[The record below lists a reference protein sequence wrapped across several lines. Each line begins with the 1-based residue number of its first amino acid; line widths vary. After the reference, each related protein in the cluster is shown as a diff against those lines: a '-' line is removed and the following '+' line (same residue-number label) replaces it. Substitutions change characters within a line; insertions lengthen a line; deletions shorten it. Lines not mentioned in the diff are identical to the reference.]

1 VNGQVIPATELFILL
16 KGAFHMTGK
25 ERDHTASNFRVKL
38 HEVIFEADTPAGKLF
53 DVMLL
58 LFIVLS
64 VVAVLVDSV
73 RPIHDKYGHLLL
85 VAEWIFTILFTLE
98 YILRIISANR
108 PSVYIFSFYGII
120 DLLAILPTYLSLF
133 MAGSQ
138 YLLVIR
144 ILRLL
149 RVFRVLKLA
158 RYVGASRILAIALRN
173 SRHKI
178 IVFLEVVLT
187 LVVIMGSL
195 MYLIEGEPNG
205 FSSIPRSIYWAI
217 VTLTTVG
224 YGDIAP
230 QTVLG
235 QFMASIIMIIGYA
248 IIAVPT
254 GIISVEM
261 AKANRTNTQVCQNC
275 HCSDHDDDARFC
287 KQCGEPLKT
296 DKNE

>member
-1 VNGQVIPATELFILL
+1 MADNL
-16 KGAFHMTGK
+16 KNKAHK
-25 ERDHTASNFRVKL
+25 NVRHKL
-38 HEVIFEADTPAGKLF
+38 HEVIFEADTPAGKTF
-53 DVMLL
+53 DVLL
-58 LFIVLS
+58 LVFIVLS
-64 VVAVLVDSV
+64 VIAVLVDSV
-73 RPIHDKYGHLLL
+73 ASIHHKYGDILLM
-85 VAEWIFTILFTLE
+85 AEWIFTILFTLE

-120 DLLAILPTYLSLF
+120 DLLAILPTYLSLVL
-133 MAGSQ
+133 AGSQ

-158 RYVGASRILAIALRN
+158 RYVGASRVLAVALRN

-195 MYLIEGEPNG
+195 MYLIEGEAHG

-230 QTVLG
+230 ETVAG
-235 QFMASIIMIIGYA
+235 QFLASIIMIIGYA

-254 GIISVEM
+254 GIISMEM
-261 AKANRTNTQVCQNC
+261 AKVSHTNTQVCKNC
-275 HCSDHDDDARFC
+275 HCSEHDDDAKFC
-287 KQCGEPLKT
+287 KTCGEPLKG
-296 DKNE
+296 DENE

>member
-1 VNGQVIPATELFILL
+1 MAHNL
-16 KGAFHMTGK
+16 KNKAEKNT
-25 ERDHTASNFRVKL
+25 RYKL
-38 HEVIFEADTPAGKLF
+38 HEVIFEADTPAGKTF
-53 DVMLL
+53 DVLLL

-64 VVAVLVDSV
+64 VIAVLLDSV
-73 RPIHDKYGHLLL
+73 ASIHNKYGDILLM
-85 VAEWIFTILFTLE
+85 AEWIFTILFTLE

-120 DLLAILPTYLSLF
+120 DLLAILPTYLSLVL
-133 MAGSQ
+133 AGSQ

-158 RYVGASRILAIALRN
+158 RYVGASRVLAVALRN

-195 MYLIEGEPNG
+195 MYLIEGEAHG

-230 QTVLG
+230 ETVAG
-235 QFMASIIMIIGYA
+235 QFLASIIMIIGYA

-254 GIISVEM
+254 GIISMEM
-261 AKANRTNTQVCQNC
+261 AKVAHTNTQVCKNC
-275 HCSDHDDDARFC
+275 HCSEHDDDAKYC
-287 KQCGEPLKT
+287 KTCGELLKG
-296 DKNE
+296 DGNE

>member
-1 VNGQVIPATELFILL
+1 MTENGKHSPA
-16 KGAFHMTGK
+16 KNVRK
-25 ERDHTASNFRVKL
+25 RL

-53 DVMLL
+53 DVLL
-58 LFIVLS
+58 LVFIVLS
-64 VVAVLVDSV
+64 VIAVLLDSV
-73 RPIHDKYGHLLL
+73 GSIHEKYGKILLT
-85 VAEWIFTILFTLE
+85 AEWIFTILFTME
-98 YILRIISANR
+98 YILRIISASR

-120 DLLAILPTYLSLF
+120 DLLAILPTYLSLVLV
-133 MAGSQ
+133 GSQ

-158 RYVGASRILAIALRN
+158 RYVGASRVLAVALRN

-178 IVFLEVVLT
+178 VVFLEVVLT

-195 MYLIEGEPNG
+195 MYLIEGEAHG

-230 QTVLG
+230 ETVLG
-235 QFMASIIMIIGYA
+235 QFLASIIMIIGYA

-254 GIISVEM
+254 GIISMEM
-261 AKANRTNTQVCQNC
+261 AKASHTNTQVCQNC
-275 HCSDHDDDARFC
+275 HFGNHDDDAKFC
-287 KQCGEPLKT
+287 KNCGENLKERE
-296 DKNE
+296 NG